1 MKILY
6 TKEFEKRFKD
16 LPLLIKKKAIKQEDV
31 FKINPWYPSLNLEK
45 LEPKNR
51 EYWSIRID
59 INYRIIL
66 KFLNNNEVIF
76 MYCGHHNSIYKF

>member
-6 TKEFEKRFKD
+6 TKEFENRFQD
-16 LPLLIKKKAIKQEDV
+16 LPLLIKKKAIKQENI

-45 LEPKNR
+45 LSPKNR

-76 MYCGHHNSIYKF
+76 MYCGHHNNIYKF